1 MRDYGL
7 AYSALD
13 GPSSDYLGCKF
24 VKLAASESQNV
35 LLEHL
40 VQAILPIL
48 IKFEL
53 GISVDWHSAQFLDS
67 SNAFL
72 FFVLFF

>member
-24 VKLAASESQNV
+24 IKLAASES
-35 LLEHL
+35 
-40 VQAILPIL
+40 
-48 IKFEL
+48 
-53 GISVDWHSAQFLDS
+53 
-67 SNAFL
+67 
-72 FFVLFF
+72 